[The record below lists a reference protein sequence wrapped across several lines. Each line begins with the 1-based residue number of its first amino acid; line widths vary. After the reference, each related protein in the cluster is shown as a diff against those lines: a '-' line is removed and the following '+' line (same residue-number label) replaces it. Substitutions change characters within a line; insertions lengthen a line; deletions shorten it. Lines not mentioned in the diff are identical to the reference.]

1 MMKRNE
7 NKMHEMH
14 ECNMPASHS
23 CCVACARSGTN
34 IYACL
39 YSQHG
44 SRHGS
49 RRGSR
54 HGTERNGTARHRAQH
69 STARRFIPTGEAEKM
84 ELESGESGDL
94 EACRALRAHCAR
106 ARACRRTY
114 LNLQQCQLMR
124 SSHES
129 AHAMKSHLAC

>member
-1 MMKRNE
+1 MKTKCTKCTNVTCLRRIHAAWHARVRAQIY
-7 NKMHEMH
+7 MHAYI
-14 ECNMPASHS
+14 ASMAADMAAD
-23 CCVACARSGTN
+23 VAAGM
-34 IYACL
+34 A
-39 YSQHG
+39 
-44 SRHGS
+44 
-49 RRGSR
+49 
-54 HGTERNGTARHRAQH
+54 RNGTARHRAQH